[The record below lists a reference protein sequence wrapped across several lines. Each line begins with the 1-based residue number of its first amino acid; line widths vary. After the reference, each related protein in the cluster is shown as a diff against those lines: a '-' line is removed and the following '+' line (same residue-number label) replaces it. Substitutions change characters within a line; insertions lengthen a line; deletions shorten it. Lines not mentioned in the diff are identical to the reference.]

1 MIRIAL
7 DALGGDFG
15 AKPNVLGALQAAKQ
29 LDAEIILVG
38 DETVLRRE
46 LAEQG
51 YCALPKHISIVHAP
65 DVIDMGAEP
74 AREVRTKKTA
84 SIVVCAELVHKGQ
97 ADAFVS
103 AGHSGAAMVA
113 ALFGMGR
120 IKGVLR
126 PAIATPMPTYDGVS
140 LLLDGGANAD
150 CKPIHLLQFAVMGSA
165 YMEKVFDVK
174 DPSVGIL
181 SIGEEETKGNHL
193 VKSTVPHMRDIGVNF
208 KGTVEGRDVNTGET
222 DVIVCDGFVGNI
234 VLKMAE
240 GLAKTM
246 MRMIKREV
254 KKRPLAL
261 AGAWMAKDAF
271 KAVKDHTNPD
281 YYGGA
286 PLVGVNGVAI
296 ISHGKSN
303 EVAIFHALKT
313 AEKLVKKNFV
323 ADVAK
328 KMADLKDTFARIEEQ
343 CAQEGE
349 HHV

>member
-15 AKPNVLGALQAAKQ
+15 AKPNVLGALEAAKR
-29 LDAEIILVG
+29 LDVRVILVG
-38 DETVLRRE
+38 DEAVLRRE
-46 LAEQG
+46 LSELG
-51 YCALPKHISIVHAP
+51 HSDLPKNISVVHAP
-65 DVIDMGAEP
+65 DVIDMGADP
-74 AREVRTKKTA
+74 AREVRAKKTA
-84 SIVVCAELVHKGQ
+84 SIVVCAALVRKGE

-120 IKGVLR
+120 LKGVLR
-126 PAIATPMPTYDGVS
+126 PAIATPMPTYKGVS

-150 CKPIHLLQFAVMGSA
+150 CKPIHLLQFAVMGST
-165 YMEKVFDVK
+165 YMQKVFDVK
-174 DPSVGIL
+174 NPTVGVL

-193 VKSTVPHMRDIGVNF
+193 VKGTVPHMRQIGVNF

-246 MRMIKREV
+246 MNMIKREV
-254 KKRPLAL
+254 KRRPMAICGAL
-261 AGAWMAKDAF
+261 MSKAAF

-281 YYGGA
+281 NYGGA

-303 EVAIFHALKT
+303 EVAIFNALKT
-313 AEKLVKKNFV
+313 AAKLVKKNFI
-323 ADVAK
+323 ADVAA
-328 KMADLKDTFARIEEQ
+328 KMADLKDTFARIEAES
-343 CAQEGE
+343 AKEGE
-349 HHV
+349 PRD

>member
-15 AKPNVLGALQAAKQ
+15 PRPNVLGALEAAKR
-29 LDAEIILVG
+29 LDCEIVLVG

-46 LAEQG
+46 LAGAG
-51 YCALPKHISIVHAP
+51 YSDLPKNISVVHAP
-65 DVIDMGAEP
+65 DVIDMGADP
-74 AREVRTKKTA
+74 AREVRAKKTA
-84 SIVVCAELVHKGQ
+84 SIVVCAELVHKGR

-120 IKGVLR
+120 VKGVLR
-126 PAIATPMPTYDGVS
+126 PAIATPMPTYKGVS

-165 YMEKVFDVK
+165 YMQTVFDVQN
-174 DPSVGIL
+174 PSVGVL

-193 VKSTVPHMRDIGVNF
+193 VKCTVPHMRDIGVNF
-208 KGTVEGRDVNTGET
+208 KGTIEGRDVNTGET

-246 MRMIKREV
+246 INMIKREV
-254 KKRPLAL
+254 KKRPLAVC
-261 AGAWMAKDAF
+261 GALLSKSAF

-281 YYGGA
+281 NYGGA

-313 AEKLVKKNFV
+313 AAKLVKKNFV
-323 ADVAK
+323 GDVAA
-328 KMADLKDTFARIEEQ
+328 KMADLRDTFARIEAQ
-343 CAQEGE
+343 CAKEGE
-349 HHV
+349 NRD